1 MGIFPYSVVSNAQ
14 IIFLNKN
21 NTKLNILLNPV
32 VGFDTE
38 QPI

>member
-21 NTKLNILLNPV
+21 NTKLIVFLNPV

-38 QPI
+38 EPI